1 MLEEQI
7 YLHAI
12 WFSIALY
19 LRLIKGADLSPYY
32 LVVDR
37 ALSPVYLVLIAFL
50 SATVAL

>member
-7 YLHAI
+7 YLRAI
-12 WFSIALY
+12 WFLIVLY
-19 LRLIKGADLSPYY
+19 LLLIGGADLSPYY